1 MKLDLKNVADNIG
14 VLADEYNLLLVGHN
28 DRYLVFDGDAEEMF
42 ADSGIQQ
49 MDGEI
54 YKAIN
59 WYFDKDTGF
68 IEGCQ
73 EHDYLESI
81 VLLQDGI
88 YYVCQ
93 VFAES
98 CDGGCGC
105 LDYALAIFNVRVA
118 QENEI
123 QMIKGDNDA
132 WTRRIDESGDSDKNV
147 RLFEDNVSTVRK
159 MRDFINMISS
169 SVALESP
176 IRVRLNE
183 QTYLLRTGFVVEDNV
198 VYIGTDNEVS
208 HSCSLQE
215 IFYFFRAE
223 EATDS
228 WYTPCLVG
236 DDRNRFDKCKV
247 IIRLNG
253 NHYKITKA
261 LWANVCN
268 NECIYFEVEKM

>member
-1 MKLDLKNVADNIG
+1 MKLDLKNVAENIG

-42 ADSGIQQ
+42 ADSGVQQ

-105 LDYALAIFNVRVA
+105 LDYALAIFNVREA
-118 QENEI
+118 QENEVK
-123 QMIKGDNDA
+123 MILAGSPDTIIEFK
-132 WTRRIDESGDSDKNV
+132 DENADGC
-147 RLFEDNVSTVRK
+147 
-159 MRDFINMISS
+159 
-169 SVALESP
+169 
-176 IRVRLNE
+176 
-183 QTYLLRTGFVVEDNV
+183 
-198 VYIGTDNEVS
+198 GTDISVLMKVGTELTNGDAER
-208 HSCSLQE
+208 LQKLVNQLK
-215 IFYFFRAE
+215 E
-223 EATDS
+223 EEDEWDTDS
-228 WYTPCLVG
+228 LVDEIAEKYFDPLNVEHKTFSPAYTISL
-236 DDRNRFDKCKV
+236 
-247 IIRLNG
+247 
-253 NHYKITKA
+253 
-261 LWANVCN
+261 
-268 NECIYFEVEKM
+268 